1 MDELY
6 EHLLEQVTF
15 LRRSARAFDEG
26 DTLEAKRLVTPIRV
40 LVHETPRSRGRA
52 LLSQLNVIGH
62 MTFLN
67 TAATIDPMDLILS
80 KSLLTVTRIGP
91 QTEPEPRITYIAPL
105 EKFFPGAGAGEWR
118 PFEPWWNQTV
128 VRDSHGTTFSRRD
141 LVLAVAHKDGV
152 MHVDELEESYRRLS
166 RSNSLGWV
174 VTSNGGE
181 RRPINNPVLPT
192 IRQIAFE
199 LDQSL
204 SQAFPEVVS
213 KP

>member
-6 EHLLEQVTF
+6 EHLVEQVTF

-52 LLSQLNVIGH
+52 LLSQLNMIGH

-67 TAATIDPMDLILS
+67 TAATIDPMDMILS

-105 EKFFPGAGAGEWR
+105 EKFFPG
-118 PFEPWWNQTV
+118 
-128 VRDSHGTTFSRRD
+128 
-141 LVLAVAHKDGV
+141 L
-152 MHVDELEESYRRLS
+152 ELESGGRLNRGGTRPSLETAMGPPS
-166 RSNSLGWV
+166 RAGTWCLRW
-174 VTSNGGE
+174 
-181 RRPINNPVLPT
+181 PI
-192 IRQIAFE
+192 RMA
-199 LDQSL
+199 
-204 SQAFPEVVS
+204 
-213 KP
+213 